1 MYQYDTID
9 SFIHDFHK
17 ELISFPYKKLYY
29 KKKDIQA
36 IFNRLSNFDIY
47 SRITDQSFY
56 IKNIILKRYFLLYE
70 GSTYQLIINL
80 DSDYLDYNIL
90 SDMFIEFCRINCSVG
105 NYDSPWNFYHNN
117 INIVSQTALRNYNT
131 ITPYS
136 LRESLWTLT
145 KECTS
150 FRPVLLV
157 GIIKMF
163 NCKSVL
169 DFSAG
174 WGDRLLASM
183 SMNVRYLGID
193 PSPCNQK
200 YYKDM
205 INFFNRSHDK
215 YRVEQYPFEEYTFSK
230 KDIDL
235 GFDLVFTSPPYFDL
249 EIYSTTKNNQQ
260 SIENFKNEDEWTDKF
275 LLKSIF
281 KSWSVLHKNG
291 HLVLIINQKNKHQQY
306 IQKMLNFIYSKIPD
320 SQYLGMISYANENK
334 KNPQPMFI
342 WKKTNKIPT
351 QIYNPELYIVNY
363 KIPQKDN
370 VIHVIRD
377 DIIFG
382 GTKVRG
388 CVDFFNHLDYDEFI
402 YASPTNGLAQVALAQ
417 SAYLTRKK
425 IILFVKEN
433 KYLTNQTK
441 NALQFTNNVTIY
453 FIKNA
458 NMKILFQHALEYHN
472 KHPKTSYLLRLGFSN
487 KSYTS
492 FLEKNIKLSIPN
504 KLKLNPPKRLWC
516 VAGSAT
522 LLHVLYKVFPKT
534 HFCVVQVG
542 KTIWDDQIEKDRT
555 TLYISDENFYDNALI
570 QPPFPTVR
578 SYDAKLWVFVLK
590 HGQPHDFIWNVG
602 KE

>member
-1 MYQYDTID
+1 MYQYDTLD
-9 SFIHDFHK
+9 SFIRDFHK
-17 ELISFPYKKLYY
+17 EVISFPYKKLYY
-29 KKKDIQA
+29 KKKEIQS
-36 IFNRLSNFDIY
+36 IFNRLSDFDIY

-56 IKNIILKRYFLLYE
+56 IKNIILKRYFLLYL
-70 GSTYQLIINL
+70 GSTYQLIINIH
-80 DSDYLDYNIL
+80 SDYLDYNIL
-90 SDMFIEFCRINCSVG
+90 SDMFIEFCRLNCSVG
-105 NYDSPWNFYHNN
+105 DYQSPWNFYHDN
-117 INIVSQTALRNYNT
+117 IDLVAKTALDQFNV
-131 ITPYS
+131 ITPRS
-136 LRESLWTLT
+136 LRESLWSLV

-163 NCKSVL
+163 DCKSVL

-183 SMNVRYLGID
+183 AMNVRYLGID
-193 PSPCNQK
+193 PSACNQK
-200 YYKDM
+200 YYKEM
-205 INFFNRSHDK
+205 IDFFNRSHDK
-215 YRVEQYPFEEYTFSK
+215 YRVEQSAFEDYTFSK
-230 KDIDL
+230 KDKDL

-249 EIYSTTKNNQQ
+249 EIYSTDQNSNQ
-260 SIENFKNEDEWTDKF
+260 SIQKFKNEEEWTEQF
-275 LLKSIF
+275 LIKSIH

-306 IQKMLNFIYSKIPD
+306 IQKMLNYVYFNLPD
-320 SQYLGMISYANENK
+320 SQYLGMIAYSNENK

-342 WKKTNKIPT
+342 WKKTLKIPT

-363 KIPQKDN
+363 KNSKTNDTL
-370 VIHVIRD
+370 HVIRD

-388 CVDFFNHLDYDEFI
+388 CVDFFRYSDYDEFI

-425 IILFVKEN
+425 IVLFVKKN

-441 NALQFTNNVTIY
+441 NALQFTDNVTIY
-453 FIKNA
+453 FIENA
-458 NMKILFQHALEYHN
+458 NMKILFQHALEYHQ
-472 KHPKTSYLLRLGFSN
+472 HHQKTSYLLRLGFSN
-487 KSYTS
+487 KLYTTY
-492 FLEKNIKLSIPN
+492 LQKNINLSIPHS
-504 KLKLNPPKRLWC
+504 LKDNPPKRLWC

-522 LLHVLYKVFPKT
+522 LLNVLYKVFPKT

-555 TLYISDENFYDNALI
+555 TLYISDENFYDNASI
-570 QPPFPTVR
+570 QPPFPTVK
-578 SYDAKLWVFVLK
+578 SYDAKLWTFVLQY
-590 HGQPHDFIWNVG
+590 GQPHDFIWNVG